1 MDQLRSKPFPLSRYR
16 HYDSFRHYYPFG
28 NSPAEDFLRS
38 VPGSENPTTLLRP
51 AVLSLACGDIRSCMY
66 TLWKN
71 FGMDG
76 KSCSTFKGMDFV
88 LNDCSASVLARNG
101 LFLYLCL
108 QMPKYDSKSARREWL
123 EWIASVWAI
132 WYNHELA
139 PQHHHVFTSALN
151 QLLQWSKTPQGWEKC
166 PLGQIVSFSSLTT
179 FEEIKNV
186 WALWAGRDEGFRVKS
201 VSSMKKERKSYQA
214 FHFRSKSLDQT
225 TEKMRDTARSRLKHL
240 QSTYTQDR
248 IEAMV
253 QESCAYL
260 EDGTAY
266 AEKVLDLKLP
276 SSCGTIVNRT
286 FYQQPDGSY
295 TLHYALDPYVAFHHF
310 ILYSPTEVC
319 KMILHGQVS
328 TQALPVPDEHFTIT
342 TLLANSVQQ
351 FGMWITATANIL
363 KQSDKCG
370 VSFTLDCSD
379 AIGFCQKLFQFQ
391 DQCWEGLGIMKF
403 PNFDAIF
410 TSNVIDHLMPGS
422 ALVVAAAKLLKP
434 NAALFITTFSHSARK
449 TTKTLIEEI
458 FGLPSEFLPVI
469 LGIRCIGNDGKYS
482 STTTAQPAPF
492 EPSRVTL
499 IWKNIISHP
508 LIITSLTNES
518 HFMAS
523 LLKSCISVLHNRSA
537 FDSFL
542 AIADCFIAQLS
553 LESPPSY
560 QFWEPLCRQ
569 IAEEPLLQRHLIQI
583 QTQSFLHGFH
593 MHITVAEDSCPLCR
607 GQALEDYIGG
617 YTVSFR
623 VSLLSKYEEPK
634 FLLHLYFTPSDFAII
649 TSVVGS
655 TIDSNVQLDFF
666 FPKEELKR
674 CKNFAL
680 YKNVEV
686 LYAHLYQPFAI
697 ETGEVNSKISFA
709 PQKYQFMKYQKI
721 QSSLPIE
728 SSMGKILH
736 HSGDAIK
743 FETTI
748 SLSEECLRALKT
760 SKLEVVEIDTG
771 ERKLKL
777 TCGESVHMSIV
788 YPYPIQTNVHIKFS
802 KKKKVI
808 TLFAERAT
816 LCSYNEEPTLFFD
829 LQNILSLPKICRDDR
844 NLQTFF
850 MKQLPL
856 KTIDPSGVVCIKNIF
871 YYIAT
876 QTSEEYFVV
885 KVGGKD
891 SMRVGDIMIAVHSV
905 HIDPYFE
912 SPMVS
917 LSFCFPHN
925 FVTLIQQSIFL
936 FWFKLTK
943 IDYSEFSVDEDD
955 LKCLKQALLYSENS
969 TRKSFSNT
977 ELPSAV
983 ANHPMWQ
990 YFHHALIH
998 PLYPNVYLEYV
1009 RNEIQHFMND
1019 PYRSLYSSSSALHKS
1034 ESYSANA
1041 DLQSHSLEKCANCK
1055 KFQSNMKRCGNC
1067 NKVRYCG
1074 KECQRKHWKE
1084 HKSNCKRS
1092 STAHTSTLASCGR
1105 CKKQTTSIPCS
1116 CESVS
1121 YCSAEC
1127 QSLDWPVHK
1136 DKCTS
1141 TPSVKSKNTCNE
1153 ANSEIMPSTQKEQD
1167 TEEIEECNI
1176 KSQESSA
1183 MHVGTRSLDV
1193 KQQQTSINEMCSYCK
1208 RRQYPLKKCLSCG
1221 KVQYCGKECQ
1231 RKHWKKHKS
1240 TCKLSS
1246 AAPTST
1252 LASCGRCKKQTTS
1265 IPCSC
1270 RSVSYCSTECQSLDW
1285 LVHKDKC
1292 TSTPSAKSKNTSNEA
1307 NSEIMPSTQKEQD
1320 TEEIEECNIKPQE
1333 SSAMHGGTRSLD
1345 AKEQQTSITEMCSY
1359 CKKDQS
1365 ALKKCLSCGKVQY
1378 CGKECQRKHLK
1389 EHKSTCKLSSAAPT
1403 STLASC
1409 GQCEKQT
1416 TSIPCSCGSVSYC
1429 STECQS
1435 LEWPVHK
1442 DKRTSTPSA
1451 KSKNT
1456 NKEANSEM
1464 TPSTQKEQDIK
1475 EIEECNIKPQ
1485 ESSALH
1491 GDTRSLDA
1499 KQQQTSMTE
1508 ICSYCKKAR
1517 GHFPLRKCLSCG
1529 NVQYC
1534 GKECQRKHWK
1544 EHKSTCKLS
1553 STNAIIQVLDKC
1565 TSTSSAKSKH
1575 VSNEPDADSTLF
1587 QPQDPE
1593 ALDTCTDKE
1602 TAACSALLSTPTNKT
1617 HYEKQI
1623 CSRCKKL
1630 STTLHQCPCHRVS
1643 YCTVECQRLDWPK
1656 HKDVCQKRTSLAI

>member
-1 MDQLRSKPFPLSRYR
+1 
-16 HYDSFRHYYPFG
+16 
-28 NSPAEDFLRS
+28 
-38 VPGSENPTTLLRP
+38 
-51 AVLSLACGDIRSCMY
+51 MY

-76 KSCSTFKGMDFV
+76 KGCSTFKGVDFV
-88 LNDCSASVLARNG
+88 LNDCSASVLARNVI
-101 LFLYLCL
+101 FLYLCL
-108 QMPKYDSKSARREWL
+108 QMPKYDSKSARREWS

-139 PQHHHVFTSALN
+139 PQHYHVFTSALN
-151 QLLQWSKTPQGWEKC
+151 QLLQWSETPQGWEKC
-166 PLGQIVSFSSLTT
+166 PLGPIVSFSSLTT

-201 VSSMKKERKSYQA
+201 VSSMTKERQSYQA
-214 FHFRSKSLDQT
+214 FHFRRRSLDPNVET
-225 TEKMRDTARSRLKHL
+225 TEIMRNITRLTLEHL
-240 QSTYTQDR
+240 QSAYSQDR

-253 QESCAYL
+253 QEICAYL

-295 TLHYALDPYVAFHHF
+295 TFHYELYPYEAFHHF

-319 KMILHGQVS
+319 KMMLHGQVS
-328 TQALPVPDEHFTIT
+328 TQALPVADEHFTTT

-363 KQSDKCG
+363 KQSDKCR
-370 VSFTLDCSD
+370 VSFTFDCSD
-379 AIGFCQKLFQFQ
+379 AIGFCQTLFQFP
-391 DQCWEGLGIMKF
+391 DQCWEGLGILKF
-403 PNFDAIF
+403 PKFDAIF

-434 NAALFITTFSHSARK
+434 NAALFITTFSPIARK
-449 TTKTLIEEI
+449 TTNTLIEAV
-458 FGLPSEFLPVI
+458 FGLPSDFLPVI
-469 LGIRCIGNDGKYS
+469 LGVRCIGNDGKYS
-482 STTTAQPAPF
+482 STTTVQPVPLVNFNIDNPF
-492 EPSRVTL
+492 EPLRVTL

-518 HFMAS
+518 HFIAS
-523 LLKSCISVLHNRSA
+523 LLKSCISVVHHWSA
-537 FDSFL
+537 VDAFL

-560 QFWEPLCRQ
+560 QFWEPLCRK

-593 MHITVAEDSCPLCR
+593 MHITVTEDSCPLCR

-674 CKNFAL
+674 CKTFTL
-680 YKNVEV
+680 YKSVNSSFG
-686 LYAHLYQPFAI
+686 HLFQPFAI
-697 ETGEVNSKISFA
+697 ETGEVNSKISFT
-709 PQKYQFMKYQKI
+709 PQKYRFMKYQNM

-736 HSGDAIK
+736 HSGDATK
-743 FETTI
+743 FETTVL
-748 SLSEECLRALKT
+748 LSEECLRALKT
-760 SKLEVVEIDTG
+760 SKLEVGDIETG

-777 TCGESVHMSIV
+777 TCGERVHMSIV
-788 YPYPIQTNVHIKFS
+788 YPYPIQTNVYIKFS

-808 TLFAERAT
+808 TIFSERST

-829 LQNILSLPKICRDDR
+829 LQNFLTLPKICHD
-844 NLQTFF
+844 NQKLQPF

-856 KTIDPSGVVCIKNIF
+856 KAIDSPGVICVKKIF
-871 YYIAT
+871 YKIAT
-876 QTSEEYFVV
+876 HPSEKYFVV
-885 KVGGKD
+885 KLHGKD
-891 SMRVGDIMIAVHSV
+891 LIPVGDIMIAVHSV

-912 SPMVS
+912 SSMVS

-925 FVTLIQQSIFL
+925 FVILIQQSIGL
-936 FWFKLTK
+936 FWFMLTK
-943 IDYSEFSVDEDD
+943 NNHSEFSVGVDE

-969 TRKSFSNT
+969 TRKNFSNP
-977 ELPSAV
+977 EIPSSV

-990 YFHHALIH
+990 YFHHSLIH

-1009 RNEIQHFMND
+1009 RNEIQHFLT
-1019 PYRSLYSSSSALHKS
+1019 YGHHSRYSSSSALHKS

-1041 DLQSHSLEKCANCK
+1041 DLQSKSLEKCANCK
-1055 KFQSNMKRCGNC
+1055 KFQPNMKRCGTC

-1084 HKSNCKRS
+1084 HKFNCKRS
-1092 STAHTSTLASCGR
+1092 SAAPTSTLASCGQ

-1121 YCSAEC
+1121 YCSTEC
-1127 QSLDWPVHK
+1127 QNLDWPVHK
-1136 DKCTS
+1136 DRCTS
-1141 TPSVKSKNTCNE
+1141 TSNAKSKNTSNE
-1153 ANSEIMPSTQKEQD
+1153 ANSGIMLSTQKEQD

-1176 KSQESSA
+1176 KPQESSA
-1183 MHVGTRSLDV
+1183 MHGGTHSLDV
-1193 KQQQTSINEMCSYCK
+1193 KQQQISITEMCSYCK
-1208 RRQYPLKKCLSCG
+1208 RDQSALKKCLSCG

-1231 RKHWKKHKS
+1231 RKHWKEHKS
-1240 TCKLSS
+1240 ICKLSS

-1270 RSVSYCSTECQSLDW
+1270 GSVSYCRTECQSLDW
-1285 LVHKDKC
+1285 PVHKDKCTSTPSAKSKNTSNEANSEIMPSTQKEQDTKEIEECNIKPQESSAMHGGTRSLDAKEQQTSITEMCSYCKRDQSALKKCLSCGKVQYCGKECQRKHWKEHKSTCKLSITAPTSTLASCGRCKKQTTSIPCSCGSVSYCRTECQSLDWPVHKDKC

-1320 TEEIEECNIKPQE
+1320 TEEIEECIIKSQE

-1345 AKEQQTSITEMCSY
+1345 VKEQQTSITEMCSY
-1359 CKKDQS
+1359 CKRDQS

-1378 CGKECQRKHLK
+1378 CGKECQRKH
-1389 EHKSTCKLSSAAPT
+1389 
-1403 STLASC
+1403 
-1409 GQCEKQT
+1409 
-1416 TSIPCSCGSVSYC
+1416 
-1429 STECQS
+1429 
-1435 LEWPVHK
+1435 
-1442 DKRTSTPSA
+1442 
-1451 KSKNT
+1451 
-1456 NKEANSEM
+1456 
-1464 TPSTQKEQDIK
+1464 
-1475 EIEECNIKPQ
+1475 
-1485 ESSALH
+1485 
-1491 GDTRSLDA
+1491 
-1499 KQQQTSMTE
+1499 
-1508 ICSYCKKAR
+1508 
-1517 GHFPLRKCLSCG
+1517 
-1529 NVQYC
+1529 
-1534 GKECQRKHWK
+1534 WK
-1544 EHKSTCKLS
+1544 EHKSICKLS
-1553 STNAIIQVLDKC
+1553 SSNAIIQVLDKC

-1575 VSNEPDADSTLF
+1575 VSNEPDADSTRF
-1587 QPQDPE
+1587 QPQDSE

-1630 STTLHQCPCHRVS
+1630 STTLHRCPCHRVS

-1656 HKDVCQKRTSLAI
+1656 HKDVCQKHTSLAI

>member
-1 MDQLRSKPFPLSRYR
+1 M
-16 HYDSFRHYYPFG
+16 
-28 NSPAEDFLRS
+28 
-38 VPGSENPTTLLRP
+38 LLRP

-71 FGMDG
+71 FGTDG
-76 KSCSTFKGMDFV
+76 KSCSTFKGVDFV
-88 LNDCSASVLARNG
+88 LNDCSASVLARNV

-108 QMPKYDSKSARREWL
+108 QMPKYESKKLRREWF

-139 PQHHHVFTSALN
+139 PQHHHLFTSALD
-151 QLLQWSKTPQGWEKC
+151 QLLQWSETPQGWEKC
-166 PLGQIVSFSSLTT
+166 PLGQIVLFLSLTT

-214 FHFRSKSLDQT
+214 FHFRRKSLDL
-225 TEKMRDTARSRLKHL
+225 KDIARLRLKHL
-240 QSTYTQDR
+240 QSAYTQDR

-286 FYQQPDGSY
+286 FYQQADGFY
-295 TLHYALDPYVAFHHF
+295 TLHYELDPYVAFHHF

-319 KMILHGQVS
+319 KMMLHGPVS
-328 TQALPVPDEHFTIT
+328 TQALPVPDEYFTTT

-363 KQSDKCG
+363 KQSDKCR
-370 VSFTLDCSD
+370 VSFTFDCSD
-379 AIGFCQKLFQFQ
+379 AIGFCQTLFQFP
-391 DQCWEGLGIMKF
+391 DQCWKELGIMKF

-410 TSNVIDHLMPGS
+410 TSNVIDHLMSGS

-434 NAALFITTFSHSARK
+434 NAALFITTFHEQS
-449 TTKTLIEEI
+449 TNILIEEI
-458 FGLPSEFLPVI
+458 FGIPSDFLPVI

-482 STTTAQPAPF
+482 STTTVQPAPLVNF
-492 EPSRVTL
+492 NIYEPFKSSVVTL

-518 HFMAS
+518 HFIAS
-523 LLKSCISVLHNRSA
+523 LLKSCISVLHNRST
-537 FDSFL
+537 FDAFL
-542 AIADCFIAQLS
+542 AIADSFIAQLN

-593 MHITVAEDSCPLCR
+593 MHITVTEDSCPLCR

-623 VSLLSKYEEPK
+623 VSLVSEYENPE

-649 TSVVGS
+649 TSVIGS

-674 CKNFAL
+674 CKKFAL
-680 YKNVEV
+680 YKNVNV
-686 LYAHLYQPFAI
+686 LYAHIYEPFAI
-697 ETGEVNSKISFA
+697 ETGEVNSKISFT

-728 SSMGKILH
+728 SSMGKIIH

-743 FETTI
+743 FETTV

-760 SKLEVVEIDTG
+760 SKLEVVDIEAG

-777 TCGESVHMSIV
+777 TCGESVHMSMV

-808 TLFAERAT
+808 TLYAERAT
-816 LCSYNEEPTLFFD
+816 MCSYNEEPTLFFD
-829 LQNILSLPKICRDDR
+829 LQNILTLPKICRDNR
-844 NLQTFF
+844 KLQHFF
-850 MKQLPL
+850 KKQLPL
-856 KTIDPSGVVCIKNIF
+856 KTIDPSGVLCIKNIF
-871 YYIAT
+871 YSIAT

-891 SMRVGDIMIAVHSV
+891 SIRVGDIMIAVHSV

-925 FVTLIQQSIFL
+925 FVTLIQQSIDM
-936 FWFKLTK
+936 FWFMLTK
-943 IDYSEFSVDEDD
+943 RSHYEFSVGVDE
-955 LKCLKQALLYSENS
+955 LKCLKEALFYSENS
-969 TRKSFSNT
+969 TRKNFSNT
-977 ELPSAV
+977 EIPSAV

-998 PLYPNVYLEYV
+998 PLYPNVYLEYI
-1009 RNEIQHFMND
+1009 RNEIQHFLTD
-1019 PYRSLYSSSSALHKS
+1019 PHHSRYSSSSALHKS

-1041 DLQSHSLEKCANCK
+1041 DLQNQSLEKCANCK
-1055 KFQSNMKRCGNC
+1055 KFQPNMKRCGTC
-1067 NKVRYCG
+1067 NKVR
-1074 KECQRKHWKE
+1074 
-1084 HKSNCKRS
+1084 
-1092 STAHTSTLASCGR
+1092 
-1105 CKKQTTSIPCS
+1105 
-1116 CESVS
+1116 
-1121 YCSAEC
+1121 
-1127 QSLDWPVHK
+1127 
-1136 DKCTS
+1136 
-1141 TPSVKSKNTCNE
+1141 
-1153 ANSEIMPSTQKEQD
+1153 
-1167 TEEIEECNI
+1167 
-1176 KSQESSA
+1176 
-1183 MHVGTRSLDV
+1183 
-1193 KQQQTSINEMCSYCK
+1193 
-1208 RRQYPLKKCLSCG
+1208 
-1221 KVQYCGKECQ
+1221 YCGKECQ

-1252 LASCGRCKKQTTS
+1252 LASCGRCRKQTTS
-1265 IPCSC
+1265 IPCFC
-1270 RSVSYCSTECQSLDW
+1270 GSVSYCSTECQSLDW
-1285 LVHKDKC
+1285 PVHKDKC

-1320 TEEIEECNIKPQE
+1320 TKEIEECNIKPQESSAMHGGSRSLNPEQQHTSITEICSYCKRGHSALKKCRACGKVQYCGKECQIKHWKEHKSTCKLSSAAPTSTLASCGRCKKQTTSIPCSCGSVSYCSTECQNLDWPVHKDKCTSTPSAKSKNTSNEANSEIMPSTQKEQDTKEIEECNIKPQE

-1345 AKEQQTSITEMCSY
+1345 PEQQHTSITEICSY
-1359 CKKDQS
+1359 CKRGHS
-1365 ALKKCLSCGKVQY
+1365 ALKKCRACGKVQY
-1378 CGKECQRKHLK
+1378 CGKECQ
-1389 EHKSTCKLSSAAPT
+1389 
-1403 STLASC
+1403 
-1409 GQCEKQT
+1409 
-1416 TSIPCSCGSVSYC
+1416 I
-1429 STECQS
+1429 
-1435 LEWPVHK
+1435 
-1442 DKRTSTPSA
+1442 
-1451 KSKNT
+1451 
-1456 NKEANSEM
+1456 
-1464 TPSTQKEQDIK
+1464 
-1475 EIEECNIKPQ
+1475 
-1485 ESSALH
+1485 
-1491 GDTRSLDA
+1491 
-1499 KQQQTSMTE
+1499 
-1508 ICSYCKKAR
+1508 
-1517 GHFPLRKCLSCG
+1517 
-1529 NVQYC
+1529 
-1534 GKECQRKHWK
+1534 KHWK

-1553 STNAIIQVLDKC
+1553 SKNAIIQVLDKC
-1565 TSTSSAKSKH
+1565 TSTSSAKS
-1575 VSNEPDADSTLF
+1575 SNEPAADSTLF
-1587 QPQDPE
+1587 HPQDPE

-1602 TAACSALLSTPTNKT
+1602 TAACSALLSGPTNKT
-1617 HYEKQI
+1617 QYEKQI

-1630 STTLHQCPCHRVS
+1630 STTLHRCPCHRVS

-1656 HKDVCQKRTSLAI
+1656 HKDVCQKHTTLAI

>member
-1 MDQLRSKPFPLSRYR
+1 
-16 HYDSFRHYYPFG
+16 
-28 NSPAEDFLRS
+28 
-38 VPGSENPTTLLRP
+38 
-51 AVLSLACGDIRSCMY
+51 MY

-88 LNDCSASVLARNG
+88 LNDCNASVLARNV

-151 QLLQWSKTPQGWEKC
+151 QLLQWSETPQGWEKC

-201 VSSMKKERKSYQA
+201 VRAMKKERKSYQA
-214 FHFRSKSLDQT
+214 FHFRRTSLDPNVET
-225 TEKMRDTARSRLKHL
+225 TEKMRDRARLRLKHL

-295 TLHYALDPYVAFHHF
+295 TLHYELDPYVAFHHF

-319 KMILHGQVS
+319 KMILLGQVS

-379 AIGFCQKLFQFQ
+379 AIGFCQTLFQFP

-410 TSNVIDHLMPGS
+410 TSNIIDHLMSGS
-422 ALVVAAAKLLKP
+422 ALVVAAAKLLKR
-434 NAALFITTFSHSARK
+434 NAALFITTFSHRAGK
-449 TTKTLIEEI
+449 PTNTLIEEI
-458 FGLPSEFLPVI
+458 FGIPSDFLPVI

-482 STTTAQPAPF
+482 STTTVQPAPIVNFNIDSPF
-492 EPSRVTL
+492 EQSIVTL
-499 IWKNIISHP
+499 FWKNIISHP
-508 LIITSLTNES
+508 LIMTSLTNES
-518 HFMAS
+518 HFTAS
-523 LLKSCISVLHNRSA
+523 LLKSCISVVHNSSA
-537 FDSFL
+537 FDAFL

-593 MHITVAEDSCPLCR
+593 MHITVTEDSCPLCR

-623 VSLLSKYEEPK
+623 VSLVSEYEEPK

-680 YKNVEV
+680 CKNVKV

-709 PQKYQFMKYQKI
+709 PQKYQFMKYKKI

-728 SSMGKILH
+728 SSMGKIVH

-743 FETTI
+743 FETTV

-760 SKLEVVEIDTG
+760 SKLEVVDIETG

-777 TCGESVHMSIV
+777 TCGERVHMSIV
-788 YPYPIQTNVHIKFS
+788 YPYPIQRNVHIKFS

-816 LCSYNEEPTLFFD
+816 LCYYNEEPTLFFD
-829 LQNILSLPKICRDDR
+829 LQNILTLPKICREDR
-844 NLQTFF
+844 NLQKFF
-850 MKQLPL
+850 EMQLGL
-856 KTIDPSGVVCIKNIF
+856 KTIDPSEVVCIKNIF

-876 QTSEEYFVV
+876 ETSEEYFVV

-891 SMRVGDIMIAVHSV
+891 SIRVGDIMIAVHSV
-905 HIDPYFE
+905 HIDPYFG
-912 SPMVS
+912 SPMMS

-925 FVTLIQQSIFL
+925 FVTFIQQSIDI
-936 FWFKLTK
+936 FWFMLTK
-943 IDYSEFSVDEDD
+943 SNYSECSVGVDE
-955 LKCLKQALLYSENS
+955 LKCLKEALLYSENS

-977 ELPSAV
+977 EIPSSV

-1009 RNEIQHFMND
+1009 RSEIQHFMND
-1019 PYRSLYSSSSALHKS
+1019 PYRSLYSSSSALHKI

-1041 DLQSHSLEKCANCK
+1041 DLQSQSLEKCANCK
-1055 KFQSNMKRCGNC
+1055 KFQPNMKRCGTC

-1092 STAHTSTLASCGR
+1092 ITAPTSTLASCGQCKKQTSSIPCSCGSVSYCSTECQSLDWPVHKDKCTNTPSAKSKNTCNEANSEIMPSTQKEQDTKEIEECNIKPQESSAMHGGTRSLDVKQQQTPINEMCSYCKRSHSPLKKCLSCGKVQYCGKECQRKHWKKHKSTCKLSSAAPTSTLVSCGR

-1116 CESVS
+1116 CASVS
-1121 YCSAEC
+1121 YCSTEC

-1176 KSQESSA
+1176 KPQESSA
-1183 MHVGTRSLDV
+1183 MHGDTRTLDA
-1193 KQQQTSINEMCSYCK
+1193 KKQQTSITEKCSYCK
-1208 RRQYPLKKCLSCG
+1208 KDQSALKKCLSCG
-1221 KVQYCGKECQ
+1221 KVQYCGKECR
-1231 RKHWKKHKS
+1231 RKHLKEHKS
-1240 TCKLSS
+1240 TCKLSI
-1246 AAPTST
+1246 AAPTSS
-1252 LASCGRCKKQTTS
+1252 LASCGQCKKQTTS

-1270 RSVSYCSTECQSLDW
+1270 GSVSYCSTECQNLDW
-1285 LVHKDKC
+1285 PVHKDIC
-1292 TSTPSAKSKNTSNEA
+1292 TSTPSAKCKNTNKEA
-1307 NSEIMPSTQKEQD
+1307 NSEMMPSTQKEQD
-1320 TEEIEECNIKPQE
+1320 TKEIEECNIKQQE
-1333 SSAMHGGTRSLD
+1333 FLALHGGTRSLD
-1345 AKEQQTSITEMCSY
+1345 VKQQQILITEMCSY

-1378 CGKECQRKHLK
+1378 CGKECQIKHWK
-1389 EHKSTCKLSSAAPT
+1389 KHKSTCKLSS
-1403 STLASC
+1403 
-1409 GQCEKQT
+1409 K
-1416 TSIPCSCGSVSYC
+1416 
-1429 STECQS
+1429 
-1435 LEWPVHK
+1435 
-1442 DKRTSTPSA
+1442 
-1451 KSKNT
+1451 
-1456 NKEANSEM
+1456 
-1464 TPSTQKEQDIK
+1464 
-1475 EIEECNIKPQ
+1475 
-1485 ESSALH
+1485 
-1491 GDTRSLDA
+1491 
-1499 KQQQTSMTE
+1499 
-1508 ICSYCKKAR
+1508 
-1517 GHFPLRKCLSCG
+1517 
-1529 NVQYC
+1529 
-1534 GKECQRKHWK
+1534 
-1544 EHKSTCKLS
+1544 
-1553 STNAIIQVLDKC
+1553 NAIIHVLDKC
-1565 TSTSSAKSKH
+1565 TSTLNAKSKH
-1575 VSNEPDADSTLF
+1575 VSNEPAADSTLF
-1587 QPQDPE
+1587 QPQDSE
-1593 ALDTCTDKE
+1593 ALDTCPDKE
-1602 TAACSALLSTPTNKT
+1602 TAACSALLSIPTNKT
-1617 HYEKQI
+1617 QYEKHI

-1630 STTLHQCPCHRVS
+1630 STTLHRCPCHRVS